1 MKVLLSAYAC
11 EPGKGSE
18 PGVGWHW
25 ALEIARLGHSVHVIT
40 RANNRPAIEAAIGAG
55 GLPETLRFHYCDL
68 SPRWIGLTKT
78 WLQSPYLYYY
88 FWQKKAA
95 DLARALHAE
104 LGFDMVHHITFGSV
118 RLPSRMGELG
128 IPFWFG
134 PLGGGETAPPN
145 LRKHFPLRGRIAD
158 GLRDL
163 SNWLIRFDPLMHRS
177 FAAAERILLKTPDSL
192 WCIPARYRHKCV
204 ATLEIGI
211 DPSAIAVSGPRPA
224 GRDKRVLFVGRHL
237 YWKGMGLGLRAFA
250 LALRRDPDLRLT
262 MVGTGPETRRWQKL
276 ARDLGIAHAV
286 VWRGWL
292 DRAAVMKSY
301 AEHDLFLFP
310 SLHDSSG
317 NVILEAA
324 ANGLPVL
331 CFDLG
336 GPGMIVDD
344 VNRKIDVSGLTEE
357 GACNALAQAMVALL
371 HHENIDAGIGL
382 GTYSWSSIIANT
394 YQSLPQTEAEES

>member
-25 ALEIARLGHSVHVIT
+25 AVEIARLGHSVHVIT

-55 GLPETLRFHYCDL
+55 GLPDRLHFHYCDL
-68 SPRWIGLTKT
+68 GPRWIGLTKT
-78 WLQSPYLYYY
+78 WLRSPYLYYY
-88 FWQKKAA
+88 LWQQKAA
-95 DLARALHAE
+95 GLAKALHAE

-134 PLGGGETAPPN
+134 PLGGGETAPPQ
-145 LRKHFPLRGRIAD
+145 LRKHFPLRGKIAD
-158 GLRDL
+158 GLRDV
-163 SNWLIRFDPLMHRS
+163 SNWLIRFDPLMRRS
-177 FAAAERILLKTPDSL
+177 FVAAERILLKTPDSL

-224 GRDKRVLFVGRHL
+224 GGGKRVLFVGRHL

-250 LALRRDPDLRLT
+250 LALQRDPDLRLT
-262 MVGTGPETRRWQKL
+262 MVGTGPETRRWQGL
-276 ARDLGIAHAV
+276 TRELGIAHAV
-286 VWRGWL
+286 TWRGWL

-324 ANGLPVL
+324 ANGLQVL

-336 GPGMIVDD
+336 GPGMIAED
-344 VNRKIDVSGLTEE
+344 VCGRRVCAQ
-357 GACNALAQAMVALL
+357 GA
-371 HHENIDAGIGL
+371 
-382 GTYSWSSIIANT
+382 
-394 YQSLPQTEAEES
+394 EAEVVLRLAEALTGLLASSPGPADLAHWAAQRTWESVVTPIYAKRPRWKA